1 MSRRTLSYYALFSL
15 ILTMILGCIFG
26 PSTAY
31 AAEPNGQ
38 EEVEAAFDLEQ
49 YLPQSKTIF
58 LANGEEAEIGIR
70 PVPTIRPMWDSY
82 YSNASGD
89 WEIYY
94 NSPIIY
100 RHFYITIDNH
110 KITRAHSPSYTT
122 FLCSVTG
129 EQFSWSSTVATYRL
143 NIEVTGGMGSTVAA
157 LQALMEGTTLHTYA
171 N

>member
-70 PVPTIRPMWDSY
+70 PVPTIRC
-82 YSNASGD
+82 G
-89 WEIYY
+89 I
-94 NSPIIY
+94 
-100 RHFYITIDNH
+100 RTIAM
-110 KITRAHSPSYTT
+110 R
-122 FLCSVTG
+122 LVTG
-129 EQFSWSSTVATYRL
+129 RFTTTPPSSIA
-143 NIEVTGGMGSTVAA
+143 IFI
-157 LQALMEGTTLHTYA
+157 
-171 N
+171 